1 MVFYCK
7 MCGGELELDREASI
21 GCCQY
26 CGSKQTIPKT
36 DDKKILNL
44 FNRANHYRIKNDFEN
59 AMSSYENILNEDA
72 DNAEAYWGLCLCR
85 YGIEYVK
92 DPVTEKML
100 PTCHRTQFDSILED
114 DDFLNACEKA
124 DSVARSS
131 YEEEAKHIDK
141 IQKKI
146 LELSSKEEDYDVF
159 ICYKEADEMGERT
172 PDSVIGQEIYEELTQ
187 KNLRVFF
194 ARISLEDKVGT
205 VFEPYI
211 FAALQSA
218 PIMITI
224 GTKPEYMEAVWVKN
238 EWSRFLQMM
247 KKDSQ
252 KTLIPVYKSMNPYDM
267 PEGFASIQAVNMEK
281 IGAMQDLVHGV
292 EKILG
297 KNEREVVEKVVRVE
311 ENETSLQ
318 SYAPLLARAWI
329 FLEDQ
334 KWDKADEYA
343 ERVLDLNPK
352 CGEAYMIKML
362 AKMKIDNRTKLSAQ
376 ENTFDTYD
384 EYKKII
390 KFGNEELVKEV
401 EGYNRKINE
410 RKEAEQKRIRQELE
424 VEQER
429 LRKKREEEIRKKK
442 EEIRKKKQVIYS
454 EYEEELQEKEKHIQE
469 LKDKRQ
475 EYFDKIALINKKK
488 KPIEEERKKREAQY
502 IEASREYNEK
512 IAQFEK
518 KHKKRVTRVGKV
530 NEIVCYVIKGLCLVI
545 GLGLTIYCDICL
557 YDADLGGF
565 YSFVGGIVGVFFIGL
580 GFVVGN
586 ILYDKVY
593 LEIFGIDTYEEFD
606 SYRKK
611 LKRSYPNLQIIE
623 DSYEEICLERDE
635 LVDSIIE
642 LQEERRKCDEQLR
655 TANRD
660 LQSVRKEIKKRID
673 KIC

>member
-7 MCGGELELDREASI
+7 MCGGELELDNDASI

-26 CGSKQTIPKT
+26 CGTKQTIPKT
-36 DDKKILNL
+36 DDEKILNL

-59 AMSSYENILNEDA
+59 AMGSYENILSEDA

-92 DPVTEKML
+92 DPVTEKMI
-100 PTCHRTQFDSILED
+100 PTCHRTQFESILED
-114 DDFLNACEKA
+114 DDFLSACEKA
-124 DSVARSS
+124 DSVARSC
-131 YEEEAKHIDK
+131 YEEEAGHIDK

-172 PDSVIGQEIYEELTQ
+172 PDSVIGQEIYEALTE
-187 KNLRVFF
+187 KGLRVFF
-194 ARISLEDKVGT
+194 ARISLEDRLGT
-205 VFEPYI
+205 IYEPYI

-218 PIMITI
+218 PVMITI

-238 EWSRFLQMM
+238 EWSRFLAMM
-247 KKDSQ
+247 KKGAK
-252 KTLIPVYKSMNPYDM
+252 KTLIPVYKTMNPYDM

-281 IGAMQDLVHGV
+281 LGAIQDLVHGV

-297 KNEREVVEKVVRVE
+297 KNEKKVVEKVIRVE
-311 ENETSLQ
+311 ENNTAFE
-318 SYAPLLARAWI
+318 SYSPLLERAWI
-329 FLEDQ
+329 FLEDHE
-334 KWDKADEYA
+334 WDKADEYA

-352 CGEAYMIKML
+352 CGEAYLIKML
-362 AKMKIDNRTKLSAQ
+362 VKMKIDNRTKLSAQ
-376 ENTFDTYD
+376 TNTFETND

-390 KFGNEELVKEV
+390 KFGDEELVKEV
-401 EGYNRKINE
+401 ESYNKII
-410 RKEAEQKRIRQELE
+410 RDRIEAEQ
-424 VEQER
+424 ER
-429 LRKKREEEIRKKK
+429 VRLKKEEEIRKKE

-454 EYEEELQEKEKHIQE
+454 EYEEELKEKEKRIQE

-488 KPIEEERKKREAQY
+488 KPIEEEKKKREAQY

-518 KHKKRVTRVGKV
+518 KHKKRVTRVNKV
-530 NEIVCYVIKGLCLVI
+530 DEIVCYVIKGLCLVI
-545 GLGLTIYCDICL
+545 GLGLTIYCNICL
-557 YDADLGGF
+557 YDADLGVF
-565 YSFVGGIVGVFFIGL
+565 YSFVGGIVGVFFVGL

-593 LEIFGIDTYEEFD
+593 LEIFGIDTYKEID

-660 LQSVRKEIKKRID
+660 LQSVRKEIKKQID